1 MRMLLAWLFAVMT
14 CVAPDDFVRQ
24 VITADGHYR
33 RGDLAVAEA
42 LYDAIVSGPESH
54 RVRGAAVGG
63 DDDDAWRR
71 RAAYAAANYNLGS
84 LRHDRSPQRAA
95 RAYRAALEAGFSAP
109 HKALLNL
116 AAIEQAS
123 GDRQLQPS
131 RLALSLARALSL
143 SLFLPSV
150 VRIRASSLPP
160 GEARTD
166 HRPFDHSTISTRLV
180 SRHAYIHMTRQS
192 PRLRVQYSR
201 VFIVHSNPSSRT
213 VAVWGVGCGRRVLM
227 MN

>member
-84 LRHDRSPQRAA
+84 LRHDADERWHGRDG
-95 RAYRAALEAGFSAP
+95 RDGR
-109 HKALLNL
+109 LL
-116 AAIEQAS
+116 
-123 GDRQLQPS
+123 
-131 RLALSLARALSL
+131 
-143 SLFLPSV
+143 
-150 VRIRASSLPP
+150 
-160 GEARTD
+160 
-166 HRPFDHSTISTRLV
+166 
-180 SRHAYIHMTRQS
+180 
-192 PRLRVQYSR
+192 
-201 VFIVHSNPSSRT
+201 
-213 VAVWGVGCGRRVLM
+213 
-227 MN
+227 